1 MRMKRII
8 LTFSLVFAFLAGAS
22 ADGLIA
28 FPGAEGYGR
37 FARGAR
43 AGSNPTVYHVTNL
56 NDSGTGSFRDAI
68 SQPNRV
74 IVFDVSGIIRINER
88 LVFSKNL
95 TIAGQTAPGNGVVIY
110 GNGVSFSGANDI
122 IVRHLRIRMGTNGD
136 GGKDAAGISNGQN
149 MIFDHC
155 SVSWGKD
162 ETFSINSDGKG
173 GGVGNITIQKTIMS
187 QGLQP
192 HSAGG
197 LCQPTNEV
205 GGVTLY
211 RNFYADNATR
221 NHKVKGLNQ
230 YINNVVYNWG
240 SGGGYNLGGDSEGRI
255 WADIQANYFIQ
266 GPTSN
271 GTGVGRGN
279 DLTAVY
285 HRANKTDGSRDGVVN
300 GRDMTDDDFGGIPYA
315 TFEEFQQSAEYPTD
329 GREHPVVAS
338 MFQTADEALQWVI
351 DSVGAC
357 LPDRDEVDAYVID
370 ELCSFGT
377 KGATIGSEG
386 ALALKSNVGHF
397 YTAPKPLDSDNDG
410 MPDAWETANGL
421 NPNDPSDAVA
431 YAANG
436 YLNIENYIN
445 NIPVADRAFLKYPVD
460 LALRTLD
467 TVQVTIGFA
476 CYEKAENA
484 KIRVELMKEGESEFT
499 PIDTIDN
506 VAEVSCQIDG
516 LSSKS
521 TYTARFITFTPDME
535 SVPADIEF
543 TTPSTPGAPDMS
555 TDPYPADGSTIEEY
569 TTTTLRFSNT
579 TSGRPSYHIYIGTS
593 PDNLDSVTTVKA
605 KSYTM
610 DLEQNTTYYWRIDVS
625 NNLGRTEGTVWSFT
639 SGREPVRTKVAYF
652 AFNETSGSTAVNAPS
667 DEEIVAND
675 ATPYGSYV
683 PVWAEGKVGG
693 AISFSAANASDA
705 MIVPSY
711 NEIVFEGAPFSYE
724 LWFKSTSGSSSQ
736 SRYLLHKGSH
746 TVGSDGNTG
755 KWFGLEYKNGT
766 LYFGVDDNVTKSLA
780 QVSATSYFN
789 GEWHH
794 VVAVRD
800 VENAKLLLYIDGELK
815 ATGEDLTGA
824 IDGSEALVIGNAN
837 VNFDAPFVG
846 SIDEFSLYN
855 DALTEIEIKAKY
867 EAGVSALEEVSASD
881 QESLVIYPNPVK
893 DNFTVTLPQAYG
905 TVKVEIF
912 NLSGALVYS
921 NNLPVSGGMVQVNG
935 LDDLPAGVYNCVVTA
950 DGATAT
956 ARVMKY

>member
-1 MRMKRII
+1 MA
-8 LTFSLVFAFLAGAS
+8 FALAGGAA
-22 ADGLIA
+22 ADGLVA

-56 NDSGTGSFRDAI
+56 NDSGPGSFRDAI
-68 SQPNRV
+68 SQPDRV
-74 IVFDVSGIIRINER
+74 IVFDVSGIIRIDER

-110 GNGVSFSGANDI
+110 GNGVSFSGASDI
-122 IVRHLRIRMGTNGD
+122 IVRYLRIRMGASGD

-211 RNFYADNATR
+211 RNYYADNATR

-266 GPTSN
+266 GPNSN

-285 HRANKTDGSRDGVVN
+285 HKANKTDGNRDGVVN
-300 GRDMTDDDFGGIPYA
+300 GRDMADDDFGGIPYA

-329 GREHPVVAS
+329 GREHPVIAS
-338 MFQTADEALQWVI
+338 MSTTADEALQWII

-370 ELCSFGT
+370 ELSSFGT
-377 KGATIGSEG
+377 QGTVIGSESS
-386 ALALKSNVGHF
+386 LALTNSVGHF
-397 YTAPKPLDSDNDG
+397 YNAVKPQDSDNDG

-445 NIPVADRAFLKYPVD
+445 NIPIADRTFLKYPVD
-460 LALRTLD
+460 LTLKTLD
-467 TVQVTIGFA
+467 TATVTIGLSCF
-476 CYEKAENA
+476 EKNAAA
-484 KIRVELMKEGESEFT
+484 KIRVELQKGDAEFA
-499 PIDTIDN
+499 PIDTLD
-506 VAEVSCQIDG
+506 V
-516 LSSKS
+516 LSS
-521 TYTARFITFTPDME
+521 TDYTIENLTPKTGYTVRFVTFTEDLE
-535 SVPADIEF
+535 SMPADVEF
-543 TTPSTPGAPDMS
+543 TTKGVPGEPELS
-555 TDPYPADGSTIEEY
+555 TDPYPADGETISEY
-569 TTTTLRFSNT
+569 TQVQLSFSNET
-579 TSGRPSYHIYIGTS
+579 TGRPNYSLFLGTS
-593 PDNLDSVTTVKA
+593 PDQLDSVAAGRGKLFTIE
-605 KSYTM
+605 
-610 DLEQNTTYYWRIDVS
+610 LEENTTYFWRIVAS
-625 NNLGRTEGTVWSFT
+625 NSYGVTEGPVWSFT
-639 SGREPVRTKVAYF
+639 SGQEPVRTKVAYF
-652 AFNETSGSTAVNAPS
+652 AFDETSGSTAVNAPS
-667 DEEIVAND
+667 DAEIVAND

-683 PVWAEGKVGG
+683 PVWSEGKIGG
-693 AISFSAANASDA
+693 GIAFSAANATDG

-711 NEIVFEGAPFSYE
+711 EAIEFESAPFSYE
-724 LWFKSTSGSSSQ
+724 LWFKSTAGNSSQ

-746 TVGSDGNTG
+746 SSEIAGNTG
-755 KWFGLEYKNGT
+755 SWFGLEYKNGR
-766 LYFGVDDNVTKSLA
+766 LYFGVDDDVTKSLA
-780 QVSATSYFN
+780 EGSATSYFDGN
-789 GEWHH
+789 WHH

-800 VENAKLLLYIDGELK
+800 VENAQLRLYIDGELF
-815 ATGEDLTGA
+815 ASGEDKTGA
-824 IDGSEALVIGNAN
+824 ISGEEALVIGNVN
-837 VNFDAPFVG
+837 INFDAPFIG
-846 SIDEFSLYN
+846 SIDEFTLYN

-867 EAGVSALEEVSASD
+867 EHGVTAIEEVE
-881 QESLVIYPNPVK
+881 QEENAGELTVYPNPFEEAFSIIV
-893 DNFTVTLPQAYG
+893 PQNTM
-905 TVKVEIF
+905 TVKVEIY
-912 NLSGALVYS
+912 NLSGTLVYS
-921 NNLPVSGGMVQVNG
+921 RDVAASSGIAEIRG
-935 LDDLPAGVYNCVVTA
+935 LDQLPAGAYSCIVTT
-950 DGATAT
+950 GNQTHAT
-956 ARVMKY
+956 RIMKY